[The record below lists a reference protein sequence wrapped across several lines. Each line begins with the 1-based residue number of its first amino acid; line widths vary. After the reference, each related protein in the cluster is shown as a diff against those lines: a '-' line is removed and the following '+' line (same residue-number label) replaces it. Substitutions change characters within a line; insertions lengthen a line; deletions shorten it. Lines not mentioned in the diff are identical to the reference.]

1 MKSRARNKNKQLL
14 KKRKRSDNLPPG
26 TLVYTGDRDYL
37 PTQIYSVRFNEKDYA
52 DKKTVDD
59 FPAYTPVAD
68 SSITWID
75 VRSLHDAPL
84 IERLGLAY
92 NVHPLALEDVLDTQQ
107 RAKMEEYDNHMFFI
121 LHHLKLN
128 SDLMELKTE
137 QIAVYA
143 GDAFVLSFQED
154 PDDTYVVVRKR
165 ILENLGRVRKRGV
178 DYLMYSLLDIIVD
191 GYFVALDELDQQI
204 IELEQNIYQ
213 YGAEMDY
220 KGRLF
225 EIKQVVGQFKSKVM
239 PLRDA
244 IFRLYRCESIHIE
257 ESTRPYFRDVSD
269 HVTQALE
276 IAENQRE
283 LLLNLEAL
291 FHAEAGNRLNEVM
304 RLLTVI
310 NTIFIPLTFIV
321 GIYGMNFDN
330 IPELHMQYAYFAVMG
345 FMGLLVIGML
355 VYFRKK
361 KWI

>member
-1 MKSRARNKNKQLL
+1 MKNRTKNKSKQLG
-14 KKRKRSDNLPPG
+14 KKRRLSDGLPPG
-26 TLVYTGDRDYL
+26 TLVYTGDREYL

-68 SSITWID
+68 NSITWID

-92 NVHPLALEDVLDTQQ
+92 HVHPLALEDVLDTQQ

-128 SDLMELKTE
+128 SELMELKTE
-137 QIAVYA
+137 QIAVYT
-143 GDAFVLSFQED
+143 GDTFVLSFQED
-154 PDDTYVVVRKR
+154 PDDTYSAIRKR

-178 DYLMYSLLDIIVD
+178 DYLMYSLLDVIVD
-191 GYFVALDELDQQI
+191 GYFVVLDELDHQI
-204 IELEQNIYQ
+204 IELEQNIYLR
-213 YGAEMDY
+213 GAEMGN
-220 KGRLF
+220 KARLF
-225 EIKQVVGQFKSKVM
+225 EIKQIVSQFKSKVM

-257 ESTRPYFRDVSD
+257 DSTRPYFRDVSD

-276 IAENQRE
+276 IADNQRE
-283 LLLNLEAL
+283 LLSNLEAL
-291 FHAEAGNRLNEVM
+291 FQAEASNRLNEVM

-310 NTIFIPLTFIV
+310 NTIFIPLTFIAGV
-321 GIYGMNFDN
+321 YGMNFDN
-330 IPELHMQYAYFAVMG
+330 MPELRMHYAYFAVMG
-345 FMGLLVIGML
+345 FMGSLAIGML
-355 VYFRKK
+355 VYFRWK